1 VKFNSFFDI
10 LGAVVILAIVT
21 DIVTSTNSAK
31 IVTSSGNAFS
41 GIIHS
46 ALGK

>member
-1 VKFNSFFDI
+1 MKFNNIFDI

-31 IVTSSGNAFS
+31 IVTSSGSAFS